1 MPPRSKVVPS
11 RSVGECDLDE
21 VVVQYRPG
29 AHVGLALRRRGIRVR
44 SVRGELAPPDG
55 RRPNDTFTQ
64 LLADA
69 GDGGELSSIVE
80 HYHACA
86 VRDAAWLRVPRM
98 KHALRLRV
106 LSQRLDVHE
115 RRVQEIVAGR

>member
-44 SVRGELAPPDG
+44 SIGGELAPPDG
-55 RRPNDTFTQ
+55 RCPNDTFAQ

-69 GDGGELSSIVE
+69 CDGGELSSVVE
-80 HYHACA
+80 HYYACPI
-86 VRDAAWLRVPRM
+86 RDASLLRVSRVQ
-98 KHALRLRV
+98 HALRLGI
-106 LSQRLDVHE
+106 LSQ
-115 RRVQEIVAGR
+115 